1 MTRIYDTL
9 RPLFSKEMFHIL
21 VLNFDSLNL
30 NLNRALLLKE
40 NNIVYKKWPLLSIPL
55 NGRSYIRS
63 LYGQ

>member
-1 MTRIYDTL
+1 MTRIYDAL

-40 NNIVYKKWPLLSIPL
+40 NNIVYKNGHYYPSLLMAEVI
-55 NGRSYIRS
+55 
-63 LYGQ
+63 

>member
-1 MTRIYDTL
+1 MNRIYDTL

-40 NNIVYKKWPLLSIPL
+40 NNIVYKKGPLPSSPR
-55 NGRSYIRS
+55 NGRSYVI
-63 LYGQ
+63 